1 LVQVAQLVRPGGAA
15 GQAGD
20 AGGDRGQPV
29 RPAALLAGG
38 HGHQQAVRGH
48 GDGFEDAGRLGG
60 ELAEQPVEVLRLG
73 TQSVRGVAH
82 LTPSSSVSAVPGAS
96 RNARCTPASN
106 SSTSDRAA
114 AASCSATSCP
124 AASGG
129 AVVGIPGLAATAPA
143 GICAP
148 GTRRTRPR
156 PDGSILPVSRSVA
169 TRPFGP
175 VPLPRLS
182 ECSRSSSAAGSPVPR
197 PAVPLSV
204 PDEPPGTDS
213 ADLSAVFSSVLSPT
227 GPVVP
232 ESRAAVP
239 AAGPA
244 PASAVPAPAGMGRPP
259 RPVPGRVP
267 GRQPGTAAG
276 PAAGPAGTVP
286 GPAGTAAE
294 PAGTAAE
301 PAGTAAQVRETAAA
315 PAGGAAPAG
324 AGRGAPCPPGRR
336 RSS

>member
-82 LTPSSSVSAVPGAS
+82 LTPSSSVSTVPGAS

-114 AASCSATSCP
+114 AASCSAV
-124 AASGG
+124 SGG
-129 AVVGIPGLAATAPA
+129 AWVGVPGLAASAPA

-156 PDGSILPVSRSVA
+156 PDGSILPSSGSLA

-175 VPLPRLS
+175 VPLPRLL
-182 ECSRSSSAAGSPVPR
+182 G
-197 PAVPLSV
+197 
-204 PDEPPGTDS
+204 
-213 ADLSAVFSSVLSPT
+213 
-227 GPVVP
+227 
-232 ESRAAVP
+232 
-239 AAGPA
+239 
-244 PASAVPAPAGMGRPP
+244 
-259 RPVPGRVP
+259 
-267 GRQPGTAAG
+267 
-276 PAAGPAGTVP
+276 
-286 GPAGTAAE
+286 
-294 PAGTAAE
+294 
-301 PAGTAAQVRETAAA
+301 
-315 PAGGAAPAG
+315 
-324 AGRGAPCPPGRR
+324 
-336 RSS
+336 